1 MRIFL
6 AMDHTANP
14 KGLLV
19 FGSTT
24 GSTRLLALSVK
35 SGLVSAGIPTVVRNA
50 RRAQVVELLRFPLIF
65 FGCSTWED
73 GCIQKDFREFMHR
86 WGSLRLDGIRVGVF
100 GAGSRAYP
108 RYCHAVD
115 QLESELVD
123 RGAMLLGPSFR
134 GDGSVYGLR
143 PAVEKWA
150 NDLVGHFS

>member
-1 MRIFL
+1 MEN
-6 AMDHTANP
+6 H

-24 GSTRLLALSVK
+24 GSTRILALSVK
-35 SGLVSAGIPTVVRNA
+35 SGLADAGIPTVVRNA
-50 RRAQVVELLRFPLIF
+50 RRAKVVELLHFPLIF

-86 WGSLRLDGIRVGVF
+86 WGGLRLDGIRVGVF

-108 RYCHAVD
+108 HYCQAVD
-115 QLESELVD
+115 DLEHELVE
-123 RGAMLLGPSFR
+123 RGATLLGPSFR

-143 PAVEKWA
+143 PVVQKWA
-150 NDLVGHFS
+150 NDLVGHFA